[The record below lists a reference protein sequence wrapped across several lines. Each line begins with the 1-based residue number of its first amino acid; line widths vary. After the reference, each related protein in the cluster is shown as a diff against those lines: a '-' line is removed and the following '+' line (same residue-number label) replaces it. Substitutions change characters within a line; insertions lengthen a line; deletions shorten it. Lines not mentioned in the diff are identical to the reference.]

1 MLYCDTM
8 DRIYMDYA
16 ATTPADPRVV
26 EAMLPFFTEKFGNS
40 AALYSV
46 GQEAEQVLEDCRRKV
61 ARLLGAKPS
70 EIFFTSGGTES
81 DNLALKGMAFAS
93 GKGHI
98 ITSKIEHHAVLHTAE
113 WLEKRGFRVTYLP
126 VDSHGFVSPE
136 SVESAITDDTILVS
150 IMHGNNEI
158 GTIEP
163 VNEIGK
169 ICKSREVPFHT
180 DAVQTVGKIPVSL
193 KNIDM
198 LSSSGH
204 KMYGPKGVGIIFIRD
219 GVKVDPLIHG
229 GGHEHGIRSGT
240 ENIAGVVGYTKALEL
255 AVKEMKAESRKL
267 LDFRKKLVEGVA
279 AIPDSWLNGH
289 PENRLPGNAHFCFKF
304 IEGESLILL
313 LDQKGI
319 EANTGSACSSKSLE
333 PSHVLTAIGL
343 KPEEA
348 HGSLRLTMGRFTK
361 KEEIDSVLRE
371 LPGIVERLRKISP
384 LKA

>member
-1 MLYCDTM
+1 M